1 MREWAKQNGKEKQ
14 STNSFSL
21 VLKHTHFLGSFA
33 TDEQNCILLCIYH
46 VAEPKIEPTK
56 FTKYHT
62 LNIARVGLRPSL
74 LAISQI
80 LLIFFSLFMGW
91 SVEGVR

>member
-1 MREWAKQNGKEKQ
+1 MA
-14 STNSFSL
+14 
-21 VLKHTHFLGSFA
+21 
-33 TDEQNCILLCIYH
+33 D
-46 VAEPKIEPTK
+46 PKIEPTK

-91 SVEGVR
+91 SVEGVRWGTSMDLVRRRGPPSESQSFRLPVNG